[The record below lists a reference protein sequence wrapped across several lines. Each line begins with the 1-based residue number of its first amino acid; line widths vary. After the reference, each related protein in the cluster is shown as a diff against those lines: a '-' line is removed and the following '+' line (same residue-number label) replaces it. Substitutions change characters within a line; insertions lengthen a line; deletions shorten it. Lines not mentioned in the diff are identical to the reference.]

1 VDLLSLFVVFVKAS
15 VLSFGG
21 SALPAILHNELGR
34 ERGVLSD
41 DDFVAS
47 LAIGQIAPGPNGL
60 MALAV
65 GYFVAGIPGALV
77 AAAALYVVSLPV
89 LLLLRVQDLLN
100 RVPPVNR
107 GVRGAQA
114 GAIGLTLALGYV
126 IAQAMPAT
134 PLHFG
139 VAAAAFV
146 LIAFSHVDVL
156 WVLGGAALVGLVA
169 FLGWGM

>member
-1 VDLLSLFVVFVKAS
+1 MDLLSLFVVFVKAS
-15 VLSFGG
+15 ILSFGG

-41 DDFVAS
+41 PDFVAA

-65 GYFVAGIPGALV
+65 GYFVAGLGGALM
-77 AAAALYVVSLPV
+77 AALALYVVSLPV
-89 LLLLRVQDLLN
+89 LLLLRVQDALT
-100 RVPPVNR
+100 RVAVVNR

-126 IAQAMPAT
+126 IAQAMPGT
-134 PLHFG
+134 PLHFA

-146 LIAFSHVDVL
+146 LIAFTHVDVL

-169 FLGWGM
+169 HLGWGL